1 MTTEFALQPSGVDP
15 DVSASLLIYE
25 RIKPLKDA
33 LGIGNLTDGE
43 MQVFALVARYTGLDP
58 FTKQIYA
65 IKRGSKVTHQ
75 TGIDGYRSTA
85 ERTGQYA
92 GSEEAEFEGCD
103 CGSDDSPPVHPKVA
117 RVVVNRI
124 LPNGHVIKQVGKA
137 RWHELKPK
145 HTKGDYGFQD
155 DMWWKMP
162 ENQLAKC
169 AEADGLRKA
178 FPRVLGGVYITE
190 EMQGADTIEG
200 EAREVPARPAPITV
214 ADRIA
219 ARRAEREAPLTTDAT
234 SETSPAGAADGASDL
249 EPTAEPPAPTSTA
262 PQEAEAEPPVAE
274 EAAEDTPMSAESE
287 APAEAVGSRPAA
299 NAALCGLE
307 SPYGDGAAC
316 GLPSGHKGLHR
327 ELEADGKVVGSWPDR

>member
-1 MTTEFALQPSGVDP
+1 MTTEFALQPTGIDP
-15 DVSASLLIYE
+15 DVSASLQIYE

-65 IKRGSKVTHQ
+65 IKRGNKVTHQ

-92 GSEEAEFEGCD
+92 GSEEAEFEPCE
-103 CGSDDSPPVHPKVA
+103 CGSDDSPPVHPKTA

-124 LPNGHVIKQVGKA
+124 LSNGHVVKQVGKA

-145 HTKGDYGFQD
+145 HTKGDWGFQD

-178 FPRVLGGVYITE
+178 FPRVLGGVYITD

-200 EAREVPARPAPITV
+200 EAREVSEKPAPVTV

-219 ARRAEREAPLTTDAT
+219 ARRAAAEAPAIVI
-234 SETSPAGAADGASDL
+234 
-249 EPTAEPPAPTSTA
+249 EPT
-262 PQEAEAEPPVAE
+262 PQEAASEPSVETEEAE
-274 EAAEDTPMSAESE
+274 AAPMSEATE
-287 APAEAVGSRPAA
+287 APAGEAESPGKASPVANRCGS
-299 NAALCGLE
+299 E
-307 SPYGDGAAC
+307 SPYGDGETC
-316 GLPSGHKGLHR
+316 GLLPGHKGLHR
-327 ELEADGKVVGSWPDR
+327 QLDVAGVVVGSWPDR

>member
-1 MTTEFALQPSGVDP
+1 MTTDFALQTTGVDP
-15 DVSASLLIYE
+15 DVSASLAIYE

-65 IKRGSKVTHQ
+65 IKRGGKVTHQ

-92 GSEEAEFEGCD
+92 GSDEAEFEPCE
-103 CGSDDSPPVHPKVA
+103 CGSDDSPPSHPKVA
-117 RVVVNRI
+117 RVVVHRV
-124 LPNGHVIKQVGKA
+124 LPSGHVVNQVGKA
-137 RWHELKPK
+137 RWHELKPDHRK
-145 HTKGDYGFQD
+145 PQNAYDFLD
-155 DMWWKMP
+155 SMWWKMP

-200 EAREVPARPAPITV
+200 EAHEVADKPAPVTV

-219 ARRAEREAPLTTDAT
+219 ARRAEREQ
-234 SETSPAGAADGASDL
+234 PAIVIEPAAQE
-249 EPTAEPPAPTSTA
+249 EP
-262 PQEAEAEPPVAE
+262 AEPPVAAE
-274 EAAEDTPMSAESE
+274 EAKAASMSEAAEAEVVVAGASRTSAT
-287 APAEAVGSRPAA
+287 AA
-299 NAALCGLE
+299 TCGNA

-316 GLPSGHKGLHR
+316 GLPPEHKGLHR
-327 ELEADGKVVGSWPDR
+327 ELEADGKVVGSWETT